1 MKSSEIRKKFI
12 TYFKNL
18 GHEYVPSS
26 SLIPAQDPTL
36 LFTNAGMNQFKDV
49 FLGKEKRSYDKAVS
63 VQKCVR
69 AGGKHNDLD
78 NVGFTKRHLTFFEML
93 GNFSFGSY
101 FKKQAIPY
109 AWNFLTKDLQLDPQD
124 LCVSVHHSDDE
135 AYEIWKNDIGIA
147 PEKIYRLGADN
158 FWQMGDVGPCGPC
171 TEIFFDRQ
179 ARDKNKDTKATPE
192 TDGERFLEIW
202 NVVFMQYDRQQD
214 GKDVLLAQSGVD
226 TGSGLERMAV
236 VLQKKDS
243 VFQTDV
249 FAPCMKRIEELTG
262 YEYETVLAD
271 KKAAFN
277 VLADHVRSSTFLIS
291 DGCAPSNEG
300 RGYVLRKIIRRAA
313 LFAQKLTDKNIFPE
327 LAKTLIE
334 SMQEAYPELVPNKE
348 RIVSVLSTEIER
360 FAENLVRGQ
369 VILEE
374 YFKAAGNK
382 KEISGEQAFKLY
394 DTYGFPLEVVQLIC
408 QERGFALSREDFE
421 IHMEKQRALSGKKM
435 KKTTQELQLP
445 KDAKTEFTG
454 YLSFQEHAK
463 ILHIV
468 HNDQLIQNVKKGEEV
483 WIIPAKTP
491 FYVEC
496 GGQVNDEGVITIN
509 KHETSLLDLAKQDAA
524 IMIKIVAP
532 CDLNVGDEIEM
543 QVHEFARLQTMKNH
557 TATHLLQAALQKLFG
572 KQVKQA
578 GSIVT
583 KDYLRFDFTYHKSL
597 SPEEIMHIED
607 VINQKIWE
615 NIPVILKNM
624 SYKEAI
630 AQGVIAFFGEKYNQD
645 NVRAI
650 FIGDY
655 SAELCGGTHVR
666 STGDI
671 GSFKIIEE
679 SALAAGQRRM
689 VALTGWK
696 ALKEFQKDFTVVKDA
711 SLELKVKSDTVMQTI
726 LQLKEEVKDL
736 EKRLKAVKKDQW
748 KAQLPHLLAQ
758 VKTFG
763 KAPFGFYDLSDY
775 DAEEM
780 KDIIAAMQSVNPA
793 LYVAITA
800 QDGKAFFIVSLHPTL
815 QNSVD
820 LKELKNLLAFDF
832 GLRGGGSATIIQGGG
847 PAPKQADLNEAIQAW
862 FKTTK

>member
-1 MKSSEIRKKFI
+1 MKSTEIRKKFI

-18 GHEYVPSS
+18 GHEHVASS

-109 AWNFLTKDLQLDPQD
+109 AWNFLIKELQLDPQD

-135 AYEIWKNDIGIA
+135 AYNIWKNDVGIA

-171 TEIFFDRQ
+171 TEMFFDRQ
-179 ARDKNKDTKATPE
+179 ARDPHKDPHATPE

-226 TGSGLERMAV
+226 TGAGLERMAV

-243 VFQTDV
+243 VFQTDI

-262 YEYETVLAD
+262 YIYETAPVD
-271 KKAAFN
+271 KKAACN
-277 VLADHVRSSTFLIS
+277 VLADHIRSSTFLIS

-334 SMQEAYPELVPNKE
+334 SMQEAYPELVPSKE
-348 RIVSVLSTEIER
+348 RIVSVLFTEIER

-374 YFKAAGNK
+374 YFKIAENK

-408 QERGFALSREDFE
+408 QERGFTVSREDFE

-445 KDAKTEFTG
+445 EDAKTEFTG
-454 YLSFQEHAK
+454 YNS
-463 ILHIV
+463 LHESSKIV
-468 HNDQLIQNVKKGEEV
+468 HMIQNDQIISHVKKGEDV
-483 WIIPAKTP
+483 WIIPTKTP

-496 GGQVNDEGVITIN
+496 GGQVNDEGIIKIHN
-509 KHETSLLDLAKQDAA
+509 HETALLNLAKQDGA
-524 IMIKIVAP
+524 IMMKIVAP
-532 CDLNVGDEIEM
+532 CDLKVGDEIEM
-543 QVHEFARLQTMKNH
+543 RVHEFARLQTMKNH
-557 TATHLLQAALQKLFG
+557 TATHLLQATLRSLFG
-572 KQVKQA
+572 DQVKQA
-578 GSIVT
+578 GSVVS
-583 KDYLRFDFTYHKSL
+583 KDYLRFDFTYHKPL
-597 SPEEIMHIED
+597 SSEEIMHIED
-607 VINQKIWE
+607 VVNQRIWE
-615 NIPVILKNM
+615 NISLVVKNM
-624 SYKEAI
+624 SYKDAI
-630 AQGVIAFFGEKYNQD
+630 AQGVIAFFGEKYNQND
-645 NVRAI
+645 VRAI
-650 FIGDY
+650 FIPGC

-666 STGDI
+666 ATGDI

-689 VALTGWK
+689 VAVTGWK
-696 ALKEFQKDFTVVKDA
+696 ALKEFQKDFALVKDA
-711 SLELKVKSDTVMQTI
+711 SLELKVKPDAIVQTI
-726 LQLKEEVKDL
+726 AQLKEDVKDL
-736 EKRLKAVKKDQW
+736 EKRLKMIKKDQW
-748 KAQLPHLLAQ
+748 KSQLPHLLTQ
-758 VKTFG
+758 VKTVG
-763 KAPFGFYDLSDY
+763 SVPFGFYDLSDY

-780 KDIIAAMQSVNPA
+780 KDIIAALQTHTPA

-800 QDGKAFFIVSLHPTL
+800 KDGKAFFIVSLHPAY
-815 QNSVD
+815 QNMVD
-820 LKELKNLLAFDF
+820 LKNLKDLLAKDF
-832 GLRGGGSATIIQGGG
+832 GLRGGASATMIQGGG
-847 PAPKQADLNEAIQAW
+847 AAPKQAKLHEAIAAWLQAI
-862 FKTTK
+862 K

>member
-18 GHEYVPSS
+18 GHEYVASS
-26 SLIPAQDPTL
+26 SLIPTQDPTL

-109 AWNFLTKDLQLDPQD
+109 AWNFLTKDLGLDPQD

-135 AYEIWKNDIGIA
+135 AYEIWKNDIGVA

-179 ARDKNKDTKATPE
+179 ARDANKNLQATPE

-214 GKDVLLAQSGVD
+214 GKDLLLAQSGVD

-249 FAPCMKRIEELTG
+249 FAPCMKRIEDLTG
-262 YEYETVLAD
+262 YEYETSPAD

-334 SMQEAYPELVPNKE
+334 SMQEAYPELLPNKE
-348 RIVSVLSTEIER
+348 RIVSVLSGEIER
-360 FAENLVRGQ
+360 FAENLIRGQ
-369 VILEE
+369 AILEE
-374 YFKAAGNK
+374 YCKAAGNK

-408 QERGFALSREDFE
+408 QERGFAVSGKDFE
-421 IHMEKQRALSGKKM
+421 VHMEKQRALSGKKM
-435 KKTTQELQLP
+435 KKTTQELHLP
-445 KDAKTEFTG
+445 EHANTSFTG
-454 YLSFQEHAK
+454 YNSLHEDST
-463 ILHIV
+463 ILHIIQ
-468 HNDQLIQNVKKGEEV
+468 NDQLVEEAKMGQEV

-496 GGQVNDEGVITIN
+496 GGQVNDEGVIKIN
-509 KHETSLLDLAKQDAA
+509 NYETSMLDLAKQDAA

-532 CDLNVGDEIEM
+532 CDFKAGDEVGM
-543 QVHEFARLQTMKNH
+543 RVHEFARLQTMKNH
-557 TATHLLQAALQKLFG
+557 TATHLLQAALQQRFG

-578 GSIVT
+578 GSVVT
-583 KDYLRFDFTYHKSL
+583 KDLLRFDFTYHKPL
-597 SPEEIMHIED
+597 SSEEIMHIED

-615 NIPVILKNM
+615 NIPVVLKNM
-624 SYKEAI
+624 TYKEAI

-671 GSFKIIEE
+671 GSFKIVEE

-689 VALTGWK
+689 VAITGWK
-696 ALKEFQKDFTVVKDA
+696 ALKEFQKDFALVKDA
-711 SLELKVKSDTVMQTI
+711 SLELKVKPDAIMQTI
-726 LQLKEEVKDL
+726 LQLKEEVKDF
-736 EKRLKAVKKDQW
+736 EKQLKSMKKDQW
-748 KAQLPHLLAQ
+748 KAQLPNLLAK
-758 VKTFG
+758 VTIVG
-763 KAPFGFYDLSDY
+763 KVPFGFYDLSDY

-780 KDIIAAMQSVNPA
+780 KDIIAALQLANPA

-800 QDGKAFFIVSLHPTL
+800 KEGKAFFIVSLHASYKDL
-815 QNSVD
+815 VD
-820 LKELKNLLAFDF
+820 LKKLKDLLANDF
-832 GLRGGGSATIIQGGG
+832 GLRGGGSALMIQGGG
-847 PAPKQADLNEAIQAW
+847 VAPKQVDLHQAISAW
-862 FKTTK
+862 LKL

>member
-18 GHEYVPSS
+18 KHEYVPSS

-109 AWNFLTKDLQLDPQD
+109 AWNFLIQDLHLDPQD

-179 ARDKNKDTKATPE
+179 ARDKNRDLKATPE

-214 GKDVLLAQSGVD
+214 GTDVLLKQSGVD

-243 VFQTDV
+243 VFETDV

-262 YEYETVLAD
+262 YEYATAPAD
-271 KKAAFN
+271 KKAACN

-334 SMQEAYPELVPNKE
+334 SMQEAYPELIPNKE

-360 FAENLVRGQ
+360 FAENLLRGQ
-369 VILEE
+369 AILEE
-374 YFKAAGNK
+374 YFKATGSK

-408 QERGFALSREDFE
+408 QERGFKLSKEDFE
-421 IHMEKQRALSGKKM
+421 VHMEKQRALSGKKM

-445 KDAKTEFTG
+445 ETAKTEFTG
-454 YLSFQEHAK
+454 YSSLQEESE
-463 ILHIV
+463 ILHLIE
-468 HNDQLIQNVKKGEEV
+468 NDQLVQEVKKGQEV
-483 WIIPAKTP
+483 WIIPAQTP

-496 GGQVNDEGVITIN
+496 GGQVNDEGVITIQN
-509 KHETSLLDLAKQDAA
+509 HEAPLLDLAKQDAA

-532 CDLNVGDEIEM
+532 CDLRVGQKISM
-543 QVHEFARLQTMKNH
+543 KVHEFARLQIMKNH
-557 TATHLLQAALQKLFG
+557 TATHLLQAALQQKFG

-578 GSIVT
+578 GSVVT

-597 SPEEIMHIED
+597 SSEEIMHIED

-615 NIPVILKNM
+615 NIPVVLKNM

-671 GSFKIIEE
+671 GSFKIVEE

-689 VALTGWK
+689 VAITGWK
-696 ALKEFQKDFTVVKDA
+696 ALKEFQKDFSLVKDV
-711 SLELKVKSDTVMQTI
+711 SLELKAKPDAIMQTVAR
-726 LQLKEEVKDL
+726 LKEEVKDL
-736 EKRLKAVKKDQW
+736 EKRLKMMKKDQW
-748 KAQLPHLLAQ
+748 KSQLPSLLAH
-758 VKTFG
+758 VKTIG
-763 KAPFGFYDLSDY
+763 KIPFALYDLSEY
-775 DAEEM
+775 DAEDM
-780 KDIIAAMQSVNPA
+780 KDIVAALQSQTPA
-793 LYVAITA
+793 LYSAITA
-800 QDGKAFFIVSLHPTL
+800 KDGKAFFIVSLHSTYQTL
-815 QNSVD
+815 VD
-820 LKELKNLLAFDF
+820 LKELKDILAKDF
-832 GLRGGGSATIIQGGG
+832 GLRGGASATMIQGGG
-847 PAPKQADLNEAIQAW
+847 PALKLSELDEAIKSW
-862 FKTTK
+862 LKK